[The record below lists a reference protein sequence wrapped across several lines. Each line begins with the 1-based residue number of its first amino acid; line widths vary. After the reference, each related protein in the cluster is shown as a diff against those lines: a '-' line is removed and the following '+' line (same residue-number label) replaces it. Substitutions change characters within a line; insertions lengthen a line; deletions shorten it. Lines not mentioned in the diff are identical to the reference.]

1 MDKPIWVFREEKSE
15 QIIVDEETGKLYK
28 LVKYLDGDDS
38 YLVLNDCHCCFVD
51 SIHLGE

>member
-28 LVKYLDGDDS
+28 LVKYSDGC
-38 YLVLNDCHCCFVD
+38 LVLSDCN
-51 SIHLGE
+51 LGG